1 MLAICVL
8 YLTGLGMGSHPGKAL
23 APGGESTMTVEQK
36 WQGLFEW
43 SKKEN
48 RGLRLLVDGQI
59 IGGGVVEL
67 GSDYVELRN
76 QESGSIVVRLSAIQ
90 AVMGK

>member
-8 YLTGLGMGSHPGKAL
+8 YLTSWGMGPQPARPL
-23 APGGESTMTVEQK
+23 TTGEGTMTVEQK
-36 WQGLFEW
+36 WQSLFEW

-67 GSDYVELRN
+67 GADYVELRN

>member
-8 YLTGLGMGSHPGKAL
+8 YLTGFGMGSQPAKPL
-23 APGGESTMTVEQK
+23 TTGESTMTVEQK

-67 GSDYVELRN
+67 GADYVELRN

>member
-1 MLAICVL
+1 
-8 YLTGLGMGSHPGKAL
+8 
-23 APGGESTMTVEQK
+23 MTVEQK
-36 WQGLFEW
+36 WQSLFEW

-67 GSDYVELRN
+67 GADYVELRN